1 MTTSITKTAFFNV
14 PRETVWSYLTDKDK
28 LAEWYYP
35 AMADLAPGDDYCL
48 YALDEDGTKVT
59 KVSGAVLVMEAP
71 SKLVTSFVIAP
82 FGSNS
87 TTVTWLLEEA
97 AGGTRLHL
105 SHEGIAEASGDAAMQ
120 LLMALDD
127 GWDKHIAALRG
138 SVNAG

>member
-48 YALDEDGTKVT
+48 YAL
-59 KVSGAVLVMEAP
+59 EAP

-127 GWDKHIAALRG
+127 GWDKHIAALRA